1 MKYEII
7 VWSGSEN
14 CITGRSDGE
23 VSIYGI
29 NEAKEALD
37 CYKSNLCMGYIWSY
51 ITIKQFRDRAGE
63 SQESNEYGNDMG
75 DCSPMSSLPKYVKK
89 AIGPDMVSLVCPDFE
104 DMEDVGLWIMSQK

>member
-7 VWSGSEN
+7 VWSGAEN
-14 CITGRSDGE
+14 YITGRSDGD

-29 NEAKEALD
+29 DESKEALE
-37 CYKSNLCMGYIWSY
+37 CYKSKLCMGYIWSY
-51 ITIKQFRDRAGE
+51 ITIKKFHTKNGDWE
-63 SQESNEYGNDMG
+63 ESNEYGNYMA

-104 DMEDVGLWIMSQK
+104 DMTEVSEWIMSQK